1 MLLLYR
7 CDMKRLATSLLS
19 IGFVL
24 AACGGGDSSSDSA
37 PPASEVAASEAPFTE
52 TPSTEPTTAEPISV
66 IGAYDSETYS
76 DLAHWTCHPE
86 ADDTCDDDTSVTL
99 VNADG
104 TTEVVPFG
112 PVPDAAVDCFYL
124 YPTSSEDQA
133 LNSDLVAGREREVA
147 FEQAAR
153 LSSLCRMFA
162 PTYRS
167 VTLAALF
174 GLIEGDRTNAW
185 QLPYQDVVDAW
196 KYYLANYNN
205 GRGVILLGHSQGTGQ
220 LIRLM
225 KDVIDPDPAQRDLLI
240 SAILLGG
247 SVPVPEN
254 GVVGGE
260 MQNIP
265 LCTDVTEYGCILTY
279 ASFRSTAPPPANSY
293 FGRAARMGQPDL
305 PGQEAGCTN
314 PAALGGGKGELISAF
329 RTADWAFTDG
339 SGLTQVKTP
348 FVGFPGLLTGECVR
362 GDGFHY
368 LQVTVNGDPSDVR
381 ADDIRGDL
389 SPEWGLH
396 AVDWEIA
403 ALTILDDV
411 DSQVAAWLNSR

>member
-1 MLLLYR
+1 MLFR
-7 CDMKRLATSLLS
+7 S
-19 IGFVL
+19 
-24 AACGGGDSSSDSA
+24 
-37 PPASEVAASEAPFTE
+37 
-52 TPSTEPTTAEPISV
+52 
-66 IGAYDSETYS
+66 
-76 DLAHWTCHPE
+76 
-86 ADDTCDDDTSVTL
+86 
-99 VNADG
+99 
-104 TTEVVPFG
+104 
-112 PVPDAAVDCFYL
+112 
-124 YPTSSEDQA
+124 
-133 LNSDLVAGREREVA
+133 AGREREVA

-153 LSSLCRMFA
+153 LSSVCRMFA

-174 GLIEGDRTNAW
+174 GLVEGDRANAW

-247 SVPVPEN
+247 SVPVPES

-265 LCTDVTEYGCILTY
+265 LCTDVNQYGCILTY
-279 ASFRSTAPPPANSY
+279 ASFRSTAPPPDNSY

-314 PAALGGGKGELISAF
+314 PAALGGGKGELTSAF
-329 RTADWAFTDG
+329 RTAEWAFTDG
-339 SGLTQVKTP
+339 SGLTQIKTP

-368 LQVTVNGDPSDVR
+368 LQVTVNGDPSDAR
-381 ADDIRGDL
+381 ADDIHGDL

>member
-1 MLLLYR
+1 
-7 CDMKRLATSLLS
+7 MKRLASALLS
-19 IGFVL
+19 IGLLL
-24 AACGGGDSSSDSA
+24 AACGGDSDQSSDSTSSM
-37 PPASEVAASEAPFTE
+37 PASTEAPTTE
-52 TPSTEPTTAEPISV
+52 APSTADDVQKVSV
-66 IGAYDSETYS
+66 IGDYTSETYS
-76 DLAHWTCHPE
+76 DLSHWTCHPE
-86 ADDTCDDDTSVTL
+86 TDDTCDDDTSVTL
-99 VNADG
+99 INADG

-124 YPTSSEDQA
+124 YPTSSEDQT

-153 LSSLCRMFA
+153 LSSICRMFA

-196 KYYLANYNN
+196 KHYLANDNN

-247 SVPVPEN
+247 AVPVPEN

-265 LCTDVTEYGCILTY
+265 LCAGADEYGCILTY
-279 ASFRSTAPPPANSY
+279 ASFRKTAPPPDNSY

-314 PAALGGGKGELISAF
+314 PVALGGGSGDLISAF
-329 RTADWAFTDG
+329 KTSEWAYTDG
-339 SGLTQVKTP
+339 SGLTQISTP
-348 FVGFPGLLTGECVR
+348 FVGFPGLLTAECVR
-362 GDGFHY
+362 ADGFHY
-368 LQVTVNGDPSDVR
+368 LQVTVNGDPADAR
-381 ADDIRGDL
+381 ADDITGDL

-403 ALTILDDV
+403 ALSILDLV
-411 DSQVAAWLNSR
+411 DTQVANWLNSR